1 MSVCSL
7 SAHDLV
13 DEGGQVGPLE
23 GLLEAGHL
31 VDDAAQRPDVR
42 LLVVHLA
49 LAHLGAERER
59 KNAASARE
67 VCDFHGPESQQF

>member
-1 MSVCSL
+1 MAQIERGGQSSSNLAQLGTVVICVCVSSL
-7 SAHDLV
+7 SAHDLI
-13 DEGGQVGPLE
+13 DECGQVGPLE

-49 LAHLGAERER
+49 LAHLGA
-59 KNAASARE
+59 
-67 VCDFHGPESQQF
+67 D

>member
-1 MSVCSL
+1 MKVEWQSEGVKVHLNVGKGGADVICVCSL
-7 SAHDLV
+7 SAHNLV
-13 DEGGQVGPLE
+13 DECGQVGPLE

-49 LAHLGAERER
+49 LAHLGA
-59 KNAASARE
+59 
-67 VCDFHGPESQQF
+67 D